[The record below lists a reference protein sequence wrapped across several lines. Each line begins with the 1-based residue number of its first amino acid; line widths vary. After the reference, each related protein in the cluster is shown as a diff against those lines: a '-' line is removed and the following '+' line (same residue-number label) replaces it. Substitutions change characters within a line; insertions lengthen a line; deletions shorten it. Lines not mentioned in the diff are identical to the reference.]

1 MAEEDCVG
9 TFEGNECGTT
19 RLNTAGEPGTD
30 RGRLELAAEPAPASS
45 SSRCV
50 PWFWASKVPVIIRL
64 EANYL
69 YNFAKSAQWPEEA
82 LPHASS
88 PIVIGIVG
96 GDDEF
101 IQTMKQTLAGK
112 TIGTHP
118 VVVVRASTADELKG
132 CNEIL
137 IRKSAGRKRA
147 QAVISEVADEHIL
160 LVGEDETFLQQGG
173 MINMALKDGR
183 VQFAVDAASLDRARI
198 RLSKELLAL
207 ATLQRTSTEGAVG
220 ESRRL
225 KFSPAPE
232 YPPLARKM
240 NIKGSVLLEVSIRP
254 DGTVKDAK
262 ILGGH
267 PALADA
273 ALRAVMEWRYETA
286 SKSSVLVVRLA
297 FD

>member
-1 MAEEDCVG
+1 MWNDLIKPTSDGSRAPGAGRVG
-9 TFEGNECGTT
+9 GASLVILILSSLFLGQQSAGDYQVEATF
-19 RLNTAGEPGTD
+19 
-30 RGRLELAAEPAPASS
+30 
-45 SSRCV
+45 
-50 PWFWASKVPVIIRL
+50 
-64 EANYL
+64 L
-69 YNFAKSAQWPEEA
+69 YNFAKSAQWPEES

-96 GDDEF
+96 GDNEF
-101 IQTMKQTLAGK
+101 IETMKRTLAGK

-118 VVVVRASTADELKG
+118 VVVERASTADELKG

-137 IRKSAGRKRA
+137 IRKSAGRSRA
-147 QAVISEVADEHIL
+147 QTVISEVAAENIL

-173 MINMALKDGR
+173 MINMVLKDGR
-183 VQFAVDAASLDRARI
+183 VQFAVDGPSLDRAKI
-198 RLSKELLAL
+198 RLSKDLIAL
-207 ATLQRTSTEGAVG
+207 ATPQRSSDGAVG

-232 YPPLARKM
+232 YPAIARKL
-240 NIKGSVLLEVSIRP
+240 NIKGSALLEVTIRP

-273 ALRAVMEWRYETA
+273 ALQAVMKWRYEPA